1 MNGIADEIFE
11 YMLFMRP
18 LNPLENAWKYPFLVA
33 GVAVVTVAEASVVTV
48 AGGPVGGFAG
58 GTGAAVDEGVQ
69 SL

>member
-1 MNGIADEIFE
+1 M
-11 YMLFMRP
+11 
-18 LNPLENAWKYPFLVA
+18 A